1 MPELNPYARFL
12 DAGTSLS
19 RVEEILAATPG
30 TLESLAQA
38 IGPERIDR
46 APVPGKWSP
55 TQILCHLADCEIAFA
70 FRLRQ
75 TLAEDHHILQ
85 PFDQD
90 RWAAPYANIPAQQAL
105 ATFAALRAWNL
116 TLVQNTPADAA
127 SKPVTHPERGT
138 MTFLTILE
146 TMAGHDRNH
155 LAQLEKL
162 AATSLD

>member
-1 MPELNPYARFL
+1 MPEANPYARFL
-12 DAGTSLS
+12 DAGTSLA
-19 RVEEILAATPG
+19 RVAEILAATPA
-30 TLESLAQA
+30 TLESLADA

-46 APVPGKWSP
+46 APAPGKWSP
-55 TQILCHLADCEIAFA
+55 AQILCHLADCEIAFA

-90 RWAAPYANIPAQQAL
+90 SWAAPYANIPAQQAL
-105 ATFAALRAWNL
+105 ATFGALRAWNL

-138 MTFLTILE
+138 MTFTTILE